1 MIDAG
6 AAVLRARPESEAS
19 VNAPAPT
26 PRPRGSVRDAEPG
39 YVLHTYAFKETSLVA
54 EAFTRNAGRVGL
66 VAKGA
71 RRPTSALRGAL
82 MAFQPLLLTWS
93 GKSELKVL
101 HRAEWQGGQA
111 QMTGLPLICGF
122 YLNELLLKLLPR
134 DDAHETL
141 FDGYEQAL
149 AELRDGAEPVAL
161 VLRRFERLLLSEL
174 GYGLALTSDAQGT
187 PIAAERD
194 YVYVVERGAV
204 PADEAHADASLPM
217 LRGAALLAIAHDDY
231 RDPGLLPQARGLMRY
246 ILNHYL
252 GGKELYTRQL
262 LREMQQL

>member
-1 MIDAG
+1 
-6 AAVLRARPESEAS
+6 VS
-19 VNAPAPT
+19 
-26 PRPRGSVRDAEPG
+26 RPRGTQRESEPG
-39 YVLHTYAFKETSLVA
+39 YVLHTYPFKETSLVA
-54 EAFTRNAGRVGL
+54 ELFTRNAGRVGL

-71 RRPTSALRGAL
+71 RRPTSVLRGAL

-149 AELRDGAEPVAL
+149 ADLRDGHPAAL

-174 GYGLALTSDAQGT
+174 GYGLALSNDASGA
-187 PIAAERD
+187 PIVAERD

-204 PADEAHADASLPM
+204 PTDEAGEGTLPA
-217 LRGAALLAIAHDDY
+217 LSGAALLAIAHDDY
-231 RDPGLLPQARGLMRY
+231 GDPSVMPQARGLMRY

>member
-6 AAVLRARPESEAS
+6 VVCEPV

-26 PRPRGSVRDAEPG
+26 SRPRGNVREPEPG
-39 YVLHTYAFKETSLVA
+39 YVLHTYPFKETSLVA
-54 EAFTRNAGRVGL
+54 ELFTRNGGRIGL

-71 RRPTSALRGAL
+71 RRPTSALRGTL
-82 MAFQPLLLTWS
+82 MAFQPLLVAWS

-111 QMTGLPLICGF
+111 QMSGLPLICGF

-134 DDAHETL
+134 DDAHEAL
-141 FDGYEQAL
+141 YQGYEQAL
-149 AELRDGAEPVAL
+149 AALRGGEPVGL
-161 VLRRFERLLLSEL
+161 VLRRFERLLLTEL
-174 GYGLALTSDAQGT
+174 GYGLSLASDAQGA
-187 PIAAERD
+187 PILAERD
-194 YVYVVERGAV
+194 YAYVVERGAV
-204 PADEAHADASLPM
+204 PADALRGEASMPILS
-217 LRGAALLAIAHDDY
+217 GAALLAIARDDY
-231 RDPGLLPQARGLMRY
+231 ADPLLMPQARGLMRY

>member
-1 MIDAG
+1 MIEAG
-6 AAVLRARPESEAS
+6 AARVRAHPEAEPA
-19 VNAPAPT
+19 VNAPSPRS
-26 PRPRGSVRDAEPG
+26 RPRGSVRDAEPG
-39 YVLHTYAFKETSLVA
+39 YVLHTYPFKETSLVA
-54 EAFTRNAGRVGL
+54 ELFTRNAGRMGL

-71 RRPTSALRGAL
+71 RRPTSAMRGAL

-111 QMTGLPLICGF
+111 QMSGLPLICGF
-122 YLNELLLKLLPR
+122 YLNELLIKLLPR
-134 DDAHETL
+134 DDAHESL

-149 AELRDGAEPVAL
+149 AELRAGTSVAL

-174 GYGLALTSDAQGT
+174 GYGLALASDAQGA
-187 PIAAERD
+187 PIVAERD

-204 PADEAHADASLPM
+204 PAEEVAADAALPP
-217 LRGAALLAIAHDDY
+217 LRGAVLLAIAHDDFTN
-231 RDPGLLPQARGLMRY
+231 PAVMPHARGLMRY

-252 GGKELYTRQL
+252 GGKELFTRQL

>member
-1 MIDAG
+1 M
-6 AAVLRARPESEAS
+6 
-19 VNAPAPT
+19 NAPAPS
-26 PRPRGSVRDAEPG
+26 PRPRGNLREAEPG

-54 EAFTRNAGRVGL
+54 ELFTRNAGRVGL

-71 RRPTSALRGAL
+71 RRPTSAMRGAL

-101 HRAEWQGGQA
+101 HRVEWQGGLA
-111 QMTGLPLICGF
+111 QMAGLPLVCGF

-149 AELRDGAEPVAL
+149 EALREGAHAAL

-174 GYGLALTSDAQGT
+174 GYGLSLASDARGA
-187 PIAAERD
+187 PIAAERE

-204 PADEAHADASLPM
+204 PAEQLGGDPVLPA
-217 LRGAALLAIAHDDY
+217 LRGSALLAIAHDDY
-231 RDPGLLPQARGLMRY
+231 SDPAVMPQARGLMRY

-252 GGKELYTRQL
+252 GGRELYTRQL
-262 LREMQQL
+262 LREMQQP

>member
-1 MIDAG
+1 M
-6 AAVLRARPESEAS
+6 
-19 VNAPAPT
+19 

-54 EAFTRNAGRVGL
+54 ELFTRNAGRVGL

-71 RRPTSALRGAL
+71 RRPTSAMRGAL

-101 HRAEWQGGQA
+101 HRAEWQGGQV

-134 DDAHETL
+134 DDAHEAL

-149 AELRDGAEPVAL
+149 AELRNGEPVAL

-174 GYGLALTSDAQGT
+174 GYGLALTSDAQGV
-187 PIAAERD
+187 PIAAERE

-204 PADEAHADASLPM
+204 PADGTGADSSLPV
-217 LRGAALLAIAHDDY
+217 LRGAALLAIARDDY
-231 RDPGLLPQARGLMRY
+231 RDPVIMPQARALMRY